1 MQAAHGRHR
10 APTDCRVY
18 AIGDIHGRAD
28 LLRALHR
35 RIRADAAQAPGLDRR
50 VVYLGDYIDRG
61 AASREVLDILIDE
74 PLPGFTSVHLSG
86 NHEAMA
92 LDVLGDSRA
101 APRWLNDGG
110 AATLKSYGLAGPP
123 CWDPVAMADL
133 GESLAAALPARHL
146 AFLRGLRL
154 SHSEGDYFFCHAGI
168 RPGVALESQAREDL
182 LRIRETFLESD
193 ADHSKMV
200 VHGHSISDRVEP
212 RPNRIGVDT
221 GAWRSGRLSA
231 LVLEADTWR
240 VLDTSDDD

>member
-1 MQAAHGRHR
+1 MQAGHRRHR

-28 LLRALHR
+28 LLRALRR
-35 RIRADAAQAPGLDRR
+35 RIRADAAQAPALDKR

-61 AASREVLDILIDE
+61 AASREVFDMLIDE
-74 PLPGFTSVHLSG
+74 PLAGFTSVHLSG

-92 LDVLGDSRA
+92 LDFLEDSRTA
-101 APRWLNDGG
+101 SRWLNDGG
-110 AATLKSYGLAGPP
+110 AETLKSYGLAGAP
-123 CWDPVAMADL
+123 CWDPLAMA
-133 GESLAAALPARHL
+133 GVRESLAAALPARHL

-154 SHSEGDYFFCHAGI
+154 SHTEGDYFFCHAGV
-168 RPGVALESQAREDL
+168 RPGVALESQAPEDL
-182 LRIRETFLESD
+182 LRIREPFLESD
-193 ADHSKMV
+193 ADHTKMV
-200 VHGHSISDRVEP
+200 VHGHSITERVEP

-240 VLDTSDDD
+240 LLDTGDDG